1 MRVRVIGFGVTADT
15 SDVGG
20 VTIAQSNNDTA
31 PLSLLEAVSDRTL
44 RTTPFLD
51 WTMSIEE
58 PPGGGGRLE
67 LSNTQT
73 VALVNDHLTLFPPQ
87 GDVYQLQQ
95 PVDHTPA
102 GGPAG
107 QVVATLLQ
115 FPVTLTQSTWP
126 APPRA
131 ETATGSPRPAVRCRH
146 QHDIPYLVSRKAD
159 TMSDE
164 QAQLIY
170 GQGQEACPDGTFCL
184 YRATNFNIGQTPGV
198 GDKILAIPLG
208 TYVND
213 FSVYGF
219 DHSGDGVSSV
229 VNNTDADNALFS
241 AADQRG
247 HSLPVDRRSS
257 IANLAR
263 IAMADSPNGSWND
276 QAQSALA
283 APFLGNLVVEQEC
296 KGKWQDWESQ
306 KWIYSYRITVRAE
319 ETRVVKWALGFGDL
333 PEGTILYKGFTDVFW
348 GQVLSDGTDGSV
360 LLASPERGG
369 HTIDPGTDL
378 LIDIQVLYPNEDRAH
393 EHLTSLNAQHLG

>member
-1 MRVRVIGFGVTADT
+1 
-15 SDVGG
+15 
-20 VTIAQSNNDTA
+20 
-31 PLSLLEAVSDRTL
+31 
-44 RTTPFLD
+44 
-51 WTMSIEE
+51 
-58 PPGGGGRLE
+58 
-67 LSNTQT
+67 
-73 VALVNDHLTLFPPQ
+73 
-87 GDVYQLQQ
+87 
-95 PVDHTPA
+95 
-102 GGPAG
+102 
-107 QVVATLLQ
+107 
-115 FPVTLTQSTWP
+115 
-126 APPRA
+126 
-131 ETATGSPRPAVRCRH
+131 
-146 QHDIPYLVSRKAD
+146 
-159 TMSDE
+159 MSDE

-263 IAMADSPNGSWND
+263 IAMAASPNGSWND

-360 LLASPERGG
+360 LLASPEGGG